1 MRRGS
6 RVSPISV
13 TMVVRRMF
21 GTATIAFAGVGF
33 VVRDDPRWFVASG
46 MCGIVWWS
54 WDLLLE
60 YVFMPVGDWVSDQLI
75 GGGVMG
81 SSAGMR
87 PSMEETIALLEGHLR
102 RGASRKVD
110 INAAIRLEEIYRTVK
125 QDPRRAREVIKI
137 ALGRYPDAREL
148 GRYVSDEAEGDIVL
162 PGEGLESVDRPPG

>member
-1 MRRGS
+1 VRRGS
-6 RVSPISV
+6 GVLPFSIAK
-13 TMVVRRMF
+13 VVRGIF
-21 GTATIAFAGVGF
+21 GSATIAFAGVGF
-33 VVRDDPRWFVASG
+33 VVREDPRWFVASG

-60 YVFMPVGDWVSDQLI
+60 YVFGPLGDWVSDQLI

-87 PSMEETIALLEGHLR
+87 PNMEETIALLENHLG

-125 QDPRRAREVIKI
+125 NDPQRAREVIRI
-137 ALGRYPDAREL
+137 ARERYPDAPEL

-162 PGEGLESVDRPPG
+162 PGEGLESGDGPPG

>member
-1 MRRGS
+1 VLPFSIGK
-6 RVSPISV
+6 
-13 TMVVRRMF
+13 VVGRIF
-21 GTATIAFAGVGF
+21 GTSTIAFAGIGF
-33 VVRDDPRWFVASG
+33 VVWEDPRWFVASG

-60 YVFMPVGDWVSDQLI
+60 YVFVPVGDWVSDQLM

-87 PSMEETIALLEGHLR
+87 PNMEETIALLESHLR

-125 QDPRRAREVIKI
+125 QDPQRAHEVIRIARE
-137 ALGRYPDAREL
+137 RYPDAPEL
-148 GRYVSDEAEGDIVL
+148 DRYESDEAEGDIVL
-162 PGEGLESVDRPPG
+162 PGGGLESVDRPPE

>member
-1 MRRGS
+1 VRRGS
-6 RVSPISV
+6 GVLPFSI
-13 TMVVRRMF
+13 TKLVRGIF
-21 GTATIAFAGVGF
+21 GTATIAFAGIGF
-33 VVRDDPRWFVASG
+33 VVREDPRWFVASG

-60 YVFMPVGDWVSDQLI
+60 YVFEPMGDWLSDQLV

-87 PSMEETIALLEGHLR
+87 PNMEETIALLESHLR

-125 QDPRRAREVIKI
+125 HDPQRAREVIRL
-137 ALGRYPDAREL
+137 ARERYPDAPEL
-148 GRYVSDEAEGDIVL
+148 DRYASDEAESDIVL